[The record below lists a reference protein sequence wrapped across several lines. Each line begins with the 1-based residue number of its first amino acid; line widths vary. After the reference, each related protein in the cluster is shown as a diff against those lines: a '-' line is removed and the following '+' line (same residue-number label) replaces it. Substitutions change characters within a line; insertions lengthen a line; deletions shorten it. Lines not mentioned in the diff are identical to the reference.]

1 MSREDLTSEKPA
13 MVRGIP
19 QTHFPL
25 SKFKMI
31 DGQHVSL
38 VKFLERTECAP
49 EVPTKLIDNYLVG
62 TDGDTDSC
70 DREERANG

>member
-1 MSREDLTSEKPA
+1 MSREDLTSEKLA

-31 DGQHVSL
+31 DCEHESL
-38 VKFLERTECAP
+38 LKFLERTESVP
-49 EVPTKLIDNYLVG
+49 EFPMKLMDNHLVG
-62 TDGDTDSC
+62 TEGDTDSH
-70 DREERANG
+70 DREQRANV